1 MLDTSSTDSRSIEV
15 GFFLINS
22 RHLLDRSRYLCMHFI
37 FLCFAFFSFVSITSC
52 FSFSCRSMVVLL
64 VPSISVFSLSPVK
77 FFGLLCH
84 LTIVSK
90 RGRIL
95 RIECL
100 SSRGVIDLGRELHV
114 KWKKVF
120 DVTNLG
126 GELV

>member
-64 VPSISVFSLSPVK
+64 VPSISVFCLSPVK

-90 RGRIL
+90 RGRNL
-95 RIECL
+95 RFECH
-100 SSRGVIDLGRELHV
+100 SSGGVIDLDRELHV
-114 KWKKVF
+114 KGKKIF
-120 DVTNLG
+120 YATNVG
-126 GELV
+126 RELI